1 MISDEPDLD
10 PALPEMVKLRDISA
24 RERPHPEIRS
34 AVHARVRRS
43 LFGSASPTP
52 VRRTFTRRLLAAVA
66 ATVTVPVALAATPTG
81 RQWLVAGL
89 EHLTILDDAPGNDA
103 VRSSKQ
109 RLGASAAALPA
120 NTGSSQPRDVTT
132 VAAPSLGSSAALV
145 DTSETN
151 ATSASEKSPSTTVPR
166 QNSPLRANE
175 LARSV
180 ASQAD
185 PAPSLPSQLR
195 AERQLLEMARLA
207 LARGDYATASS
218 WCARHRRD
226 FPTSILEHERQAIES
241 LITQNNQPTDSAGD

>member
-10 PALPEMVKLRDISA
+10 PALPEMVKLRDLSA
-24 RERPHPEIRS
+24 RERPNPEIRS

-43 LFGSASPTP
+43 LFGSAPPIS
-52 VRRTFTRRLLAAVA
+52 VRRTFTRRLLVAVA

-89 EHLTILDDAPGNDA
+89 EHLTILDDGSDDDV

-109 RLGASAAALPA
+109 RLGASAPALPA
-120 NTGSSQPRDVTT
+120 NTSPSQPPDVTT
-132 VAAPSLGSSAALV
+132 VAAPSLVSSAAFAA
-145 DTSETN
+145 TSET
-151 ATSASEKSPSTTVPR
+151 TSALAPDKTPSTTVPR
-166 QNSPLRANE
+166 QKTQHRADE

-180 ASQAD
+180 VSQAA
-185 PAPSLPSQLR
+185 PAPSLPTQLR

-207 LARGDYATASS
+207 LARGDYTTASS

-226 FPTSILEHERQAIES
+226 FPSSILEHERQAIER
-241 LITQNNQPTDSAGD
+241 LITQSNQSTNSADD